1 MVEVPTSIFEP
12 AAIQTK
18 FVCDAFPVA
27 WPKAAVV
34 AKAPHRAMTNSM
46 SLVFINIFINFMV
59 VIAEQGVC
67 TDGFFWVGF
76 GFIG

>member
-1 MVEVPTSIFEP
+1 MEVPTSIFEP

-18 FVCDAFPVA
+18 FVCVELPVP

-34 AKAPHRAMTNSM
+34 ANAPHRAMTNSM
-46 SLVFINIFINFMV
+46 SLIFICIMV
-59 VIAEQGVC
+59 VTAEQDVC
-67 TDGFFWVGF
+67 TDGFLWVVF

>member
-18 FVCDAFPVA
+18 FVCTALPVA

-46 SLVFINIFINFMV
+46 SLVFINIFINLMV
-59 VIAEQGVC
+59 VTAEQGVC